1 MSKILTKEIRNNVAE
16 LFKCETIKNR
26 QSDMLGDRLLQ
37 FTDVDPCL
45 AKNIY
50 DILNGKTDEVLPYDV
65 IKRLMDEAKHNMIS
79 VGYGVFINKN
89 LEICI
94 TKSIDD
100 GLYERV
106 DFITPDIH
114 EAVLTCPFYY
124 FFDIDM
130 KKDNTYDNKKINA
143 LQEYIKGYFL
153 EEEKSK
159 KKKLVK

>member
-1 MSKILTKEIRNNVAE
+1 METDFGILVKKEVN
-16 LFKCETIKNR
+16 KNQQRSMDGIDISR
-26 QSDMLGDRLLQ
+26 QKNMYDSS
-37 FTDVDPCL
+37 F
-45 AKNIY
+45 AKNVY

-130 KKDNTYDNKKINA
+130 KKDNTYDNKRIND
-143 LQEYIKGYFL
+143 LQEYFKGYFL

-159 KKKLVK
+159 EKKFVK

>member
-1 MSKILTKEIRNNVAE
+1 M
-16 LFKCETIKNR
+16 
-26 QSDMLGDRLLQ
+26 
-37 FTDVDPCL
+37 
-45 AKNIY
+45 
-50 DILNGKTDEVLPYDV
+50 PYDV
-65 IKRLMDEAKHNMIS
+65 IKRLMDESKHNMIS
-79 VGYGVFINKN
+79 VGYVVFINKN

-94 TKSIDD
+94 TKLIDD

-114 EAVLTCPFYY
+114 KAVLTCPFYY

-130 KKDNTYDNKKINA
+130 EKDNTYDNKRINA

-159 KKKLVK
+159 KKSLLNNLINIMDDF

>member
-1 MSKILTKEIRNNVAE
+1 
-16 LFKCETIKNR
+16 
-26 QSDMLGDRLLQ
+26 MLDDRLLQ

-50 DILNGKTDEVLPYDV
+50 DILNGKTDEVLTYDV
-65 IKRLMDEAKHNMIS
+65 IKRLMVEAKHNMIS
-79 VGYGVFINKN
+79 VGYGVFINKD
-89 LEICI
+89 LEMCI
-94 TKSIDD
+94 TKLIDD

-124 FFDIDM
+124 FFDIDVE
-130 KKDNTYDNKKINA
+130 KDNPYDNKRINA
-143 LQEYIKGYFL
+143 LQEFFKGYFL

-159 KKKLVK
+159 TKKIVKQFNNIMDDF

>member
-1 MSKILTKEIRNNVAE
+1 METDFGILVKKEVNKNQQRSMDGIDISRQRNMYDSS
-16 LFKCETIKNR
+16 F
-26 QSDMLGDRLLQ
+26 
-37 FTDVDPCL
+37 

-50 DILNGKTDEVLPYDV
+50 DILNGKTDEVSPYDV

-130 KKDNTYDNKKINA
+130 KKDNTYDNKRIND
-143 LQEYIKGYFL
+143 LQEYFKGYFL

-159 KKKLVK
+159 EKKLVK